1 MKLDHATVEALLA
14 ALADA
19 VAERV
24 VDRLRAGEQAGHID
38 QAASSLGRRRHI
50 AAVRRRLQSGAGGAV
65 QVGRRYLLSDAA
77 HAEEVARASTAPGK
91 RSRRAELMDELGLEG
106 GSAH

>member
-1 MKLDHATVEALLA
+1 MKLDPATVEALLG

-24 VDRLRAGEQAGHID
+24 VDRLRAGEHAGYID
-38 QAASSLGRRRHI
+38 QSASTLGRRRHI
-50 AAVRRRLQSGAGGAV
+50 AAVRRRLQAGAGGAV
-65 QVGRRYLLSDAA
+65 HVGRRYLLTEAA
-77 HAEEVARASTAPGK
+77 HAEEVARASAAPRK